1 MNWSTDY
8 ELGIAPM
15 DETHREFVE
24 QVAALA
30 AAADGELAGLL
41 DELIVHTIAH
51 FEQEKRWMQTSGFP
65 PIHCH
70 TGEHERVLEVMRDVR
85 NKVGAGDLA
94 LGRTLVKE
102 LPAWFENHASTMD
115 AALAFFIKETGGL
128 NAVPATGETG

>member
-1 MNWSTDY
+1 MQWSAAY
-8 ELGIAPM
+8 ELGITPM

-41 DELIVHTIAH
+41 DELIVHTVAH
-51 FEQEKRWMQTSGFP
+51 FEQEKRWMEASGFP

-70 TGEHERVLEVMRDVR
+70 TGEHERVLEVLRDVR

-102 LPAWFENHASTMD
+102 LPAWFDNHASTMD
-115 AALAFFIKETGGL
+115 AALAFFLKETGG
-128 NAVPATGETG
+128 PAEATAAGGAG